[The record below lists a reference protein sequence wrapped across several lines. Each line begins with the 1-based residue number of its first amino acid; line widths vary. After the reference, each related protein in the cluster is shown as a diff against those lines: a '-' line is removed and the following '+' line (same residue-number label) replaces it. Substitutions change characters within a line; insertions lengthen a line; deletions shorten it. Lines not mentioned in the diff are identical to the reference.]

1 MFCTT
6 DFAENIVAQRKYEL
20 AEQHFH
26 KIEILL
32 FGAVLSIIEENDKG
46 EMIMHHYSFMIPLTT
61 GIILNYRIISSKTY
75 LLLSE

>member
-6 DFAENIVAQRKYEL
+6 DFVENIVAQRKYEL

-46 EMIMHHYSFMIPLTT
+46 EMIMHQ
-61 GIILNYRIISSKTY
+61 
-75 LLLSE
+75 

>member
-1 MFCTT
+1 MVCTT

-32 FGAVLSIIEENDKG
+32 FGAVLSIIEENDNG
-46 EMIMHHYSFMIPLTT
+46 EMIMHQYSFMISSD
-61 GIILNYRIISSKTY
+61 YRYY
-75 LLLSE
+75 LKL

>member
-32 FGAVLSIIEENDKG
+32 FGAVLSIIEENDNG
-46 EMIMHHYSFMIPLTT
+46 EMIMHQYSFMISSD
-61 GIILNYRIISSKTY
+61 YRYY
-75 LLLSE
+75 LKL

>member
-6 DFAENIVAQRKYEL
+6 DFAENIVAHRKYEL

-32 FGAVLSIIEENDKG
+32 FGAVLLIIEENDKG
-46 EMIMHHYSFMIPLTT
+46 EMIMHQYSFMISSD
-61 GIILNYRIISSKTY
+61 YRYY
-75 LLLSE
+75 LKL